1 MLFILCLKFYVVCEF
16 PVIPNLVFVC
26 FTSYIYQSPLCVYT
40 LIHLQELQRHRCW
53 CRNLI
58 HGSRRLNDSTISS
71 RIKFFSSSFAFKG
84 TKCTVCVPPHS
95 PEDIVIPT
103 RQTFPLFYIIL
114 NNKSCNNGSLRKVDD
129 SGSINIFLIKILK
142 WKKPSFPTMIVTF
155 CYIISIYMFALL
167 SSCKRSIC
175 IVQDFVAEY
184 HLD

>member
-40 LIHLQELQRHRCW
+40 LIHLQELQRHGCW
-53 CRNLI
+53 CRKLI

-84 TKCTVCVPPHS
+84 TKCTVCVPPDS

-103 RQTFPLFYIIL
+103 RQTFPLFFIIIY
-114 NNKSCNNGSLRKVDD
+114 

-155 CYIISIYMFALL
+155 CYIISIYLFALL